1 MVDILLTALAYVAT
15 DFKLRRWSTE
25 EEGQVISIT
34 NLDNTSLQWVR
45 ISLNRTL
52 SFLD

>member
-25 EEGQVISIT
+25 EGQVISIT

-45 ISLNRTL
+45 ISLNRIL